1 VRWLTLQALESVY
14 PAAAARNED
23 LQRSVAWQGP
33 RLGADREALVLR
45 TMRESELL
53 GITGRSALSPVGV
66 ALLAEDAS
74 GDRDLRVAGTPTDMS
89 DAERML
95 ARLLPSPVD
104 HVMLQADL
112 TAVAP
117 GPLENRLARQF
128 EQLAMIESRGGA
140 TVYRFSARTVRRALD
155 AGWDRDSIHTFLAD
169 HSRTPVPQ
177 P

>member
-1 VRWLTLQALESVY
+1 
-14 PAAAARNED
+14 
-23 LQRSVAWQGP
+23 
-33 RLGADREALVLR
+33 
-45 TMRESELL
+45 
-53 GITGRSALSPVGV
+53 
-66 ALLAEDAS
+66 
-74 GDRDLRVAGTPTDMS
+74 RDLRVAGTPTDMS

-177 P
+177 PLTYLVDDLAGRHGHLRVRRARPGAAAGCLLHNDDPA